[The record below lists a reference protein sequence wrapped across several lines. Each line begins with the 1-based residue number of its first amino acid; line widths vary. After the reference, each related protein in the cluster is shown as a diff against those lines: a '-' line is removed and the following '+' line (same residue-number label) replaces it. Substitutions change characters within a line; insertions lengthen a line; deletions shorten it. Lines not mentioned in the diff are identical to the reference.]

1 MIKIILYFSTI
12 KHMPYTKQHTE
23 KTRKRILESAFRLFT
38 VKGFEKVTV
47 NRVMKDC
54 GLTRG
59 AFYAHFDSKADL
71 YRESLM
77 FAVSSTKLAEL
88 KPDGTT
94 DKEWLCILLDGYLSL
109 EHVRGEY
116 PCPIAFLATDIAMH
130 DDKTKAAYASV
141 YEGMN
146 KAIFKYANS
155 YADCDESD
163 ILSVTSMLIGAVAI
177 ARTIGNKNSVL
188 NLLQACRREAG
199 SKLGGI

>member
-1 MIKIILYFSTI
+1 MIKIILYFSII

-47 NRVMKDC
+47 NGVMKDC

-88 KPDGTT
+88 KPEGKT

>member
-1 MIKIILYFSTI
+1 
-12 KHMPYTKQHTE
+12 
-23 KTRKRILESAFRLFT
+23 
-38 VKGFEKVTV
+38 
-47 NRVMKDC
+47 MKDC

-163 ILSVTSMLIGAVAI
+163 ILSVTSMLIGA
-177 ARTIGNKNSVL
+177 RL
-188 NLLQACRREAG
+188 EAG
-199 SKLGGI
+199 WNITRHWFGSATIHAIRIRDCSRLACMSGIGRELR